1 MINKMWSQ
9 QGWNLIFRRALND
22 WEVES
27 FVTMLQILG
36 AFGGCTDST
45 DRLEWKLNSKG
56 AFLVK
61 SVYWQLNQKRS
72 CKGELALETS
82 LESEYPYEGVILCLV
97 GD

>member
-27 FVTMLQILG
+27 FITMLQILG
-36 AFGGCTDST
+36 TFGGCIEITV
-45 DRLEWKLNSKG
+45 RLKWKLNSKG

-61 SVYWQLNQKRS
+61 
-72 CKGELALETS
+72 
-82 LESEYPYEGVILCLV
+82 
-97 GD
+97 